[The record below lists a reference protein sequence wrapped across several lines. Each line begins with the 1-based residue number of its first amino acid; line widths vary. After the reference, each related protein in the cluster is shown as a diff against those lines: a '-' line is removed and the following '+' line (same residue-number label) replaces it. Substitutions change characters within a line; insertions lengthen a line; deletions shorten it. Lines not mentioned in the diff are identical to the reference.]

1 MDEIIHRYKRDL
13 ALKGYSKKTCSAYL
27 FYLKDFLKFT
37 DHIGSPPEK
46 EQIKDYLYYLIC
58 ERKLSEAS
66 IRQARASLK
75 VLCTQTFGLQWSSMD
90 LPARKTQKRLPSFYN
105 FDEVILIL
113 KSSANLKHKA
123 LLTLIYSSGLRL
135 SESVNLKMTDINRA
149 KMKLLVRQGKGA
161 KDRYTILSD
170 LALLILEKY
179 YKAYQPQTWLFPG
192 PGRGDKPLS
201 PRAVQH
207 AFHQAKLKSG
217 INKEGGVHAL
227 RHSFATHFLES
238 GGGIFQ
244 LQKFLGHK
252 KLKTTLLYAHVVE
265 EKINAISPLDYFY
278 DNSQ

>member
-13 ALKGYSKKTCSAYL
+13 ALKGYSEKTCSAYL

-37 DHIGSPPEK
+37 DHIGSSPEK

-58 ERKLSEAS
+58 ERKLSDAS

-75 VLCTQTFGLQWSSMD
+75 VLCTQTFGLQWSTMD
-90 LPARKTQKRLPSFYN
+90 LPERKNKKRLPTFYN
-105 FDEVILIL
+105 FDEVIQIL

-135 SESVNLKMTDINRA
+135 SESVNLKITDINRS
-149 KMKLLVRQGKGA
+149 KKKLLVRQGKGA

-170 LALLILEKY
+170 LALVILEKY
-179 YKAYQPQTWLFPG
+179 YKTYRPETWLF

-207 AFHQAKLKSG
+207 AFYVAKSNSG

-238 GGGIFQ
+238 GGGLFQ

-265 EKINAISPLDYFY
+265 EKIDAISPLDYFY
-278 DNSQ
+278 DNGQ

>member
-13 ALKGYSKKTCSAYL
+13 AIRGYSERTSKAYL
-27 FYLKDFLKFT
+27 YYLKDFLKFT
-37 DHIGSPPEK
+37 DYQGQPPEK
-46 EQIKDYLYYLIC
+46 DPIKDYLYHLIS
-58 ERKLSEAS
+58 ERKLADAT
-66 IRQARASLK
+66 IRQAIASLK
-75 VLCTQTFGLQWSSMD
+75 FFYTQTIGIQWASMD
-90 LPARKTQKRLPSFYN
+90 LPERKNKKKLPLFYS

-113 KSSANLKHKA
+113 KNSANLKHKA

-135 SESVNLKMTDINRA
+135 SESVNLEMTDINRE

-170 LALLILEKY
+170 LALLILVKY
-179 YKAYQPQTWLFPG
+179 YKAYRPQTWLFPG
-192 PGRGDKPLS
+192 RGGQSMS

-207 AFHQAKLKSG
+207 AFHVAKLKSG

-238 GGGIFQ
+238 GGGLFQ

-252 KLKTTLLYAHVVE
+252 QLKTTLNYAHVAE

-278 DNSQ
+278 DNGQ

>member
-1 MDEIIHRYKRDL
+1 MDEIIYRYKRDL
-13 ALKGYSKKTCSAYL
+13 ALRGYSEKTCSAYL

-37 DHIGSPPEK
+37 DQIGSSPEK
-46 EQIKDYLYYLIC
+46 EQIKDYLYYLIR
-58 ERKLSEAS
+58 ERKLSDAS

-149 KMKLLVRQGKGA
+149 KKKLLVRQGKGA

-170 LALLILEKY
+170 LALVILEKY
-179 YKAYQPQTWLFPG
+179 YKAYRPQIWLFPG

-207 AFHQAKLKSG
+207 AFYVAKSKSG
-217 INKEGGVHAL
+217 IIKEGGIHTL

-238 GGGIFQ
+238 GGGLFQ

-252 KLKTTLLYAHVVE
+252 QLKTTLLYAHVVE
-265 EKINAISPLDYFY
+265 EKIHAISPLDYFY
-278 DNSQ
+278 DNGQ